1 MNIGENIK
9 RIRKLRG
16 LTQKELGEKLGGISQ
31 QQVGQWEN
39 NDKNP
44 RIETIE
50 KIANALHVNV
60 SVLLGYSDLK
70 EIMTEENRTYLCN
83 KRDNEIFNDF
93 FKFKFME
100 MLDMTEDKTE
110 LLYNYNKLNENGKKE
125 AQKRIEELTELL
137 RYIEKEENTE

>member
-31 QQVGQWEN
+31 QQIGQWEN
-39 NDKNP
+39 EDKNP

-50 KIANALHVNV
+50 KIANALNVNV

-70 EIMTEENRTYLCN
+70 EIMTEENRTYLSHN
-83 KRDNEIFNDF
+83 YDNEIFNDF

-137 RYIEKEENTE
+137 RYIKKEENTE